1 MLNFKGM
8 PFPIEVILVCICW
21 YAAHRLSYS
30 HIEELMEERGVS
42 AIH

>member
-1 MLNFKGM
+1 MR
-8 PFPIEVILVCICW
+8 FPIEVILVCIRW
-21 YAAHRLSYS
+21 YSAYPLSYS